1 MQVKGSYQFRVT
13 RNSELVVDE
22 EEVENLARQYI
33 LARSLGPTRD
43 LPAEEMDEVLR
54 RFRHYGQQR
63 RTE

>member
-1 MQVKGSYQFRVT
+1 MCIRDS
-13 RNSELVVDE
+13 
-22 EEVENLARQYI
+22 QYI